1 MDTYHIPGIKD
12 IAKVALPKDKQ
23 AEKAA
28 KKVANDIASLVES
41 LFRNWAPSDADA
53 EERSKE
59 GIRKW
64 LAKNS
69 GSKATKSTVNMLYAL
84 FKQFRRL
91 TLLDSNTRSRTNRK
105 GADPEKPSDERAM
118 YEPTKAFVSF
128 ISECVGAHTKAGK
141 QAKRLILPFD
151 KTDTRP
157 IDSEHDWR
165 VDVALRCA
173 SPVDDRHA
181 NSITKCPAINNLEG
195 SEDRPDLENTFAY
208 IELKYSHNELASA
221 YAQLCR
227 YSQELYIVQHNR
239 RFIWG
244 MVMCG
249 SAVQACIFGP
259 NCAVSSPTM
268 NFAAIPGRKQLIQLL
283 THMAFC
289 KERDLGYDPTVSYD
303 YTSRC
308 LKIKACSN
316 KGVEKIFYSREVI
329 LCAQRMFGRHTRC
342 FKATPNKP
350 LPLPLDDES
359 GTESYES
366 MGCDTIIKDA
376 WVEAPE
382 EAMEDSRDE
391 VKHMET
397 ITADLD
403 GVDTVRDMY
412 PKLSSECSSG
422 RVHLKSPGSE
432 DWYEDTF
439 KTVLGKSVWEQLR
452 KAAKKKSGKDL
463 ALRVHKRVF
472 THGIGSPIKFVESV
486 PELIIV
492 AADVMRCHSEIV
504 SKCSILHRDLSMGN
518 MLVRRDSSGA
528 AHGMIIDFDHAISMG
543 SRDGAPRAER
553 SGTMQF
559 MSCRNLE
566 SSQLH
571 PSPLDDW
578 ESMLYILCWA
588 GTFGWSTNTSPPDKA
603 TGKPLSRRIDGWL
616 NGTSLVNVAKA
627 KRADLNSADN
637 FREITNEFNNQ
648 LPDMDLLINLAERL
662 RCVLID
668 EPPAGLAGALKVTK
682 LQTDEK
688 TRVSKWVV
696 SSDPFE
702 KRAPEWKEISANLLK
717 VLEDFAGQARERLET
732 Q

>member
-1 MDTYHIPGIKD
+1 
-12 IAKVALPKDKQ
+12 
-23 AEKAA
+23 
-28 KKVANDIASLVES
+28 
-41 LFRNWAPSDADA
+41 
-53 EERSKE
+53 
-59 GIRKW
+59 
-64 LAKNS
+64 
-69 GSKATKSTVNMLYAL
+69 
-84 FKQFRRL
+84 
-91 TLLDSNTRSRTNRK
+91 
-105 GADPEKPSDERAM
+105 
-118 YEPTKAFVSF
+118 
-128 ISECVGAHTKAGK
+128 
-141 QAKRLILPFD
+141 
-151 KTDTRP
+151 
-157 IDSEHDWR
+157 HDWR
-165 VDVALRCA
+165 VDVALKCA
-173 SPVDDRHA
+173 SPVNDRHA
-181 NSITKCPAINNLEG
+181 NSIAKCPAINKLEG

-227 YSQELYIVQHNR
+227 YSQELYIVQHDR

-259 NCAVSSPTM
+259 NCAASSPTM
-268 NFAAIPGRKQLIQLL
+268 NFAAIPGRKQLVQLL
-283 THMAFC
+283 TYMSFA
-289 KERDLGYDPTVSYD
+289 KKRDLGYDPTVSYN
-303 YTSRC
+303 YASRC
-308 LKIKACSN
+308 LQIKACSN

-350 LPLPLDDES
+350 LPPPNDES
-359 GTESYES
+359 GTEPYKLI
-366 MGCDTIIKDA
+366 GCDTIIKDA

-412 PKLSSECSSG
+412 PKLISEFPSG

-472 THGIGSPIKFVESV
+472 THGIGSPIKFVKSV

-588 GTFGWSTNTSPPDKA
+588 GTFGWSTKTSPPDKA

-627 KRADLNSADN
+627 KRTDLNSADN
-637 FREITNEFNNQ
+637 FREITKEFNRR
-648 LPDMDLLINLAERL
+648 LPNFVLLIKLVERL
-662 RCVLID
+662 RYVLID
-668 EPPAGLAGALKVTK
+668 GHIDDELKGAFKDEE
-682 LQTDEK
+682 LQLNDE
-688 TRVSKWVV
+688 TEEYEFVV
-696 SSDPFE
+696 INDPFE

-717 VLEDFAGQARERLET
+717 VLEEFAGQARVLLET
-732 Q
+732 QL